1 MSLTFRCKSG
11 DSHGRQRRSCPSE
24 EGNVR
29 ACGKSRPAFQPQ
41 AASLVMR
48 LSFSAGWI
56 NAPGNTANVSHVYDS
71 SVTAARLFACS
82 TQTIGPQI
90 TYLPGGTR
98 AGPQPKFK
106 KDFDH
111 DIQA

>member
-1 MSLTFRCKSG
+1 MSLTFRCESG
-11 DSHGRQRRSCPSE
+11 DSHDRQRRSCPSE
-24 EGNVR
+24 EDNVR
-29 ACGKSRPAFQPQ
+29 ACGNSRPAFQPQ

-48 LSFSAGWI
+48 LSFSGAWNI
-56 NAPGNTANVSHVYDS
+56 AAGNTANVSHVYDS

-82 TQTIGPQI
+82 MQTIDPQI
-90 TYLPGGTR
+90 TSLPGGTR
-98 AGPQPKFK
+98 AGPQSKFK